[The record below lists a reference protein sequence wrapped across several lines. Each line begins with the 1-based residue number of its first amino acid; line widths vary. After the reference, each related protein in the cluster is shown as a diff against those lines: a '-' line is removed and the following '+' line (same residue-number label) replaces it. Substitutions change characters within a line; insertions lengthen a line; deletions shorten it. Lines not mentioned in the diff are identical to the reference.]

1 MTSSYF
7 LRDKYNILLTY
18 QNIMNNHKLTKKL
31 QVLLTEDEVAAVNR
45 VILNDAMETESRPIS
60 VSAWI
65 RDLIKKELS
74 NKSIEQQSF
83 IKNKVKNLNNK

>member
-7 LRDKYNILLTY
+7 LQDKYNILLTY

-45 VILNDAMETESRPIS
+45 VILNDAMDTESRPIS

-65 RDLIKKELS
+65 GDLIKKELS
-74 NKSIEQQSF
+74 VKSIEQQSF